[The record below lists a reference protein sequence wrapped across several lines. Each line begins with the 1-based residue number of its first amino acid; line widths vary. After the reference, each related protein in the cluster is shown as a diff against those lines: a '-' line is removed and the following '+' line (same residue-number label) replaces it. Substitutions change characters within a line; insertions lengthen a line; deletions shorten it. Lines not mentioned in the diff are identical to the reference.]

1 MTVEDVIQI
10 IKDHKSYYPIS
21 IFPEPEPGCAV
32 DRYTAAGCRLV
43 CDNILRAIDELA
55 IIEMEDEG

>member
-1 MTVEDVIQI
+1 MTIEDIKQI

-21 IFPEPEPGCAV
+21 IFPEPEEGCTV

-43 CDNILRAIDELA
+43 CDNILHQIAELE
-55 IIEMEDEG
+55 IEEAEK